1 MKNGHD
7 GKARRRAAGEAAKA
21 RRPAAG
27 EAQKARRTRGAAAG
41 ERVPLSRERIVAE
54 ALVEIERDG
63 LEGFST
69 RKLGEALGVQAM
81 SLYHHFPSKAHVLD
95 AVLEFVIA
103 QVEFLPRTAPIAE
116 RVRTAM
122 HSYRRV
128 ALRYPR
134 LFPLFAV
141 HRMNMRAGIAFVD
154 QALRMFLD
162 ACPDDP
168 ERAVRLFRVAGYYLN
183 GACLDEAM
191 GYGRGPS
198 AQDPA
203 PNEWV
208 ALEHP
213 AVVAAGQ
220 WFAPSEHEK
229 TFELGLEILLGELGL
244 TAETPTKKQN
254 TKAKAR
260 AATPRGR
267 KPARATR

>member
-1 MKNGHD
+1 MKTGQ
-7 GKARRRAAGEAAKA
+7 KEKTRWRA
-21 RRPAAG
+21 
-27 EAQKARRTRGAAAG
+27 ARRTRGALLG

-54 ALVEIERDG
+54 ALVQIERDG

-69 RKLGEALGVQAM
+69 RKLGEALGVRAM

-103 QVEFLPRTAPIAE
+103 QIEFLPETAPVAE

-134 LFPLFAV
+134 LFPLFSV

-154 QALRMFLD
+154 QALRLFLD
-162 ACPDDP
+162 ACPEDP

-203 PNEWV
+203 PDEWV
-208 ALEHP
+208 KQEHP
-213 AVVAAGQ
+213 RVVAAGR

-229 TFELGLEILLGELGL
+229 TFELGLDILLRELSLNTG
-244 TAETPTKKQN
+244 AAAKKPD
-254 TKAKAR
+254 TRKKAKPR
-260 AATPRGR
+260 TSTPRGR
-267 KPARATR
+267 TSARATR